1 MAEHPEGGLRT
12 LSALVATEPGIR
24 ARLRSAALLGVIAGA
39 GAVAGFVCAAYAT
52 GGLFGADP
60 SFPVGWTV
68 GALAALVLSFA
79 ARWLADHL
87 AHEASYDFEV
97 ALRRRLADALA
108 RMPLGEVQR
117 LGSGRIKKIVQD
129 DVKALHNAVADA
141 LPFVGSG
148 IAQPLAALL
157 ALGVVQWRLLL
168 AVLVVVPVA
177 IVCMSLLTRDHAE
190 QRARY
195 NAANER
201 VNAAVVEFVQGM
213 PVVRTFDDGRSSVG
227 RFTASVREFTEA
239 VAVWIATSRASG
251 VVNQLFVV
259 PLPTLLVVAAAS
271 VPMRAAGWISTT
283 ELLLALMT
291 GSMPVEAVA
300 PLMHLAN
307 HLNDAKA
314 GAVRIAEL
322 LATEPLPEPAHPRVP
337 EGSAITLEG
346 VTFRYPGADRT
357 EPVLDGVDLH
367 VPAGTVCAL
376 VGPSGSGKST
386 VARLIPRFFD
396 VEAGSVRIGGVDVRD
411 IAGDVLLRHVALVFQ
426 EPFLVAGTV
435 EENIRLARPQAT
447 DAEVRAAARAAAAH
461 DFIVEELPNGYR
473 TQVGERG
480 SRLSGG
486 QRQRITIARAILSD
500 APVVVLDEATAFAD
514 PESEAAIQEAVA
526 RLTRGRTVLVIAHR
540 LGTIADA
547 DQIAVLDRG
556 RIVERGRHADLLAA
570 DGRYARLWARH
581 DRAAG
586 WGLSGH
592 RSNVQDAT
600 GAQDTTGKEAV
611 R

>member
-1 MAEHPEGGLRT
+1 MAERTEGGLRT
-12 LSALVATEPGIR
+12 LSALVATQPGIR
-24 ARLRSAALLGVIAGA
+24 ARLRSAALLGVLAGT

-68 GALAALVLSFA
+68 GALAALLLSFA

-87 AHEASYDFEV
+87 AHEASYEFEV
-97 ALRRRLADALA
+97 ALRRQLADALA

-157 ALGVVQWRLLL
+157 ALGAVQWRLLL

-227 RFTASVREFTEA
+227 RFTAAVREFTEA
-239 VAVWIATSRASG
+239 VAAWIATSWASG

-283 ELLLALMT
+283 ELLLALMI
-291 GSMPVEAVA
+291 GAMPVEAVA

-322 LATEPLPEPAHPRVP
+322 LATEPLPEPTNPRVP
-337 EGSAITLEG
+337 EGSAITVEG

-357 EPVLDGVDLH
+357 EPVLDAVDLH

-396 VEAGSVRIGGVDVRD
+396 VDSGSVRIGGVDVRD
-411 IAGDVLLRHVALVFQ
+411 IAGDVLLRQVALVFQ

-435 EENIRLARPQAT
+435 EENIRLARPEAT

-461 DFIVEELPNGYR
+461 DFIVGELPDGYR
-473 TQVGERG
+473 SQVGERG

-540 LGTIADA
+540 LGTITDA

-570 DGRYARLWARH
+570 DGRYAGLWARH

-586 WGLSGH
+586 WGLSSHAANDHGSNGH
-592 RSNVQDAT
+592 R
-600 GAQDTTGKEAV
+600 TTGKEAV

>member
-1 MAEHPEGGLRT
+1 MKA
-12 LSALVATEPGIR
+12 LSALVATEPAVR
-24 ARLRSAALLGVIAGA
+24 TRLRLAALLGVLAGCA
-39 GAVAGFVCAAYAT
+39 AVAGFVCAAYAT
-52 GGLFGADP
+52 GSLFTDDP
-60 SFPVGWTV
+60 SFPVMQTT
-68 GALAALVLSFA
+68 GALAALLISFG
-79 ARWLADHL
+79 ARWLAEHV
-87 AHEASYDFEV
+87 AHEASYDLEV
-97 ALRRRLADALA
+97 ALRRHLADALA

-117 LGSGRIKKIVQD
+117 LSSGRIKKIVQD
-129 DVKALHNAVADA
+129 DVKALHAAVADA

-148 IAQPLAALL
+148 ITQPIAALL

-177 IVCMSLLTRDHAE
+177 MVCLALLTRDHAA

-213 PVVRTFDDGRSSVG
+213 PVVRTFDDGRASVG
-227 RFTASVREFTEA
+227 RFTSSVREFTAA
-239 VAVWIATSRASG
+239 VAAWIATSRASG

-259 PLPTLLVVAAAS
+259 PLPTLLVLVAAS

-283 ELLLALMT
+283 DLLLALMI
-291 GSMPVEAVA
+291 GAMPVEAVS

-307 HLNDAKA
+307 LLNDAKA
-314 GAVRIAEL
+314 GAVRITEL
-322 LATEPLPEPAHPRVP
+322 LHTPPLPEPEHPREPADSSV
-337 EGSAITLEG
+337 TLTD
-346 VTFRYPGADRT
+346 VTFRYPGERT
-357 EPVLDGVDLH
+357 EPALDGIDLH
-367 VPAGTVCAL
+367 IPAGAVCAL

-396 VEAGSVRIGGVDVRD
+396 VTAGSVRIGGVDVRD
-411 IAGDVLLRHVALVFQ
+411 IRGDVLLRHVALVFQ

-435 EENIRLARPQAT
+435 EENVRLARPDAT
-447 DAEVRAAARAAAAH
+447 DAEVRAAAKAAAAH
-461 DFIVEELPNGYR
+461 DFIVDELPDGYR
-473 TQVGERG
+473 TEVGERG

-526 RLTRGRTVLVIAHR
+526 GLTRGRTVLVIAHR
-540 LGTIADA
+540 LGTITDA
-547 DQIAVLDRG
+547 DHIAVLDAG
-556 RIVERGRHADLLAA
+556 RIVEQGRHAELLAA
-570 DGRYARLWARH
+570 NGRYARLWARH
-581 DRAAG
+581 DRAAD
-586 WGLSGH
+586 WGLARAGTTEG
-592 RSNVQDAT
+592 RAAT
-600 GAQDTTGKEAV
+600 TETEAA